1 MPTYETNTRPDY
13 IIDCI
18 DNLDAKVEL
27 ISACL
32 EGKYKLIV
40 SGGAG
45 MKNDPTKIQ
54 IRDVS
59 DCKYDKLIMRLK
71 R

>member
-1 MPTYETNTRPDY
+1 M
-13 IIDCI
+13 
-18 DNLDAKVEL
+18 
-27 ISACL
+27 
-32 EGKYKLIV
+32 IV

-59 DCKYDKLIMRLK
+59 DCKYDKLIMRIK
-71 R
+71 RELTKKDIKTGFKVVFSYQQADK

>member
-1 MPTYETNTRPDY
+1 
-13 IIDCI
+13 
-18 DNLDAKVEL
+18 
-27 ISACL
+27 
-32 EGKYKLIV
+32 
-40 SGGAG
+40 

-71 R
+71 RELTKKDIKTGFKVVFSYQQADK